1 MQALT
6 VETGFAPSHS
16 AAEASMSAQTWRSP
30 DCIINDSDELPGPG
44 AQIPV
49 AEILRL
55 HRPGTR
61 YAHPA
66 KCHRTGAHRERPH
79 LQRHEMN
86 RQDDGRTHP
95 GNVAELPLECQ
106 QQASG

>member
-6 VETGFAPSHS
+6 VETGLAPSHS
-16 AAEASMSAQTWRSP
+16 AAEASMSAQTSRSP

-44 AQIPV
+44 AQIPA
-49 AEILRL
+49 AEILRR

-61 YAHPA
+61 YPYPA
-66 KCHRTGAHRERPH
+66 KCHRAGAHRARLY
-79 LQRHEMN
+79 LQRPSRN

-95 GNVAELPLECQ
+95 GNVAELP
-106 QQASG
+106 